1 MPSVEVLFYLLV
13 NEPVVQLSQVGGV
26 TRFGY
31 IFAYLALM
39 ANNSSKR
46 HK

>member
-13 NEPVVQLSQVGGV
+13 NEPVVQLSQVGEV

-31 IFAYLALM
+31 IFICLLSI
-39 ANNSSKR
+39 NGKQFFQ
-46 HK
+46 KT